1 MDFIK
6 RQEAV
11 MSLNFMAVC
20 FAIIAKDV
28 ESFMELMQLLIQKEF
43 RNAAVAEE

>member
-1 MDFIK
+1 
-6 RQEAV
+6 